1 MYNPTHLIE
10 WGLMSNEEMTPAEK
24 YKASRQRHKKKWRQ
38 SEIANEKRFGAGEV
52 ASVDG
57 YRSPY
62 ETRKRRGRT
71 AD

>member
-1 MYNPTHLIE
+1 
-10 WGLMSNEEMTPAEK
+10 MSKEEMTPAEK
-24 YKASRQRHKKKWRQ
+24 YRASRKRYKNRWIQ
-38 SEIANEKRFGAGEV
+38 SDIANARRFDEKEV

-62 ETRKRRGRT
+62 EAKKKRGRT